1 MESGSLSAEGAVPL
15 DPKEWRHIASELK
28 LIDRTLSG
36 DREAFAELI
45 EEYLGLVHGIILNK
59 VRRPDEVEDLVQDV
73 FVKAFQ

>member
-1 MESGSLSAEGAVPL
+1 M
-15 DPKEWRHIASELK
+15 ASELK

-45 EEYLGLVHGIILNK
+45 EECLGLVHGIILNK